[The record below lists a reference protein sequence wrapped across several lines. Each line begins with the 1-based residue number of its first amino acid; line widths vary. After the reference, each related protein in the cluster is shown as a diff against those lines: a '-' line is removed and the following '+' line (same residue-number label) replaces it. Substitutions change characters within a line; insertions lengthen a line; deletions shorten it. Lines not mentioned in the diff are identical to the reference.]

1 MAQRQVIL
9 HNPRP
14 AAKAA
19 PSGLHAAPRL
29 DNLKGKFVGILNN
42 DKPGA
47 EILLARLE
55 KRLKENFAPAGSLWV
70 MKHPGGRISEPM
82 LKELSEKCDF
92 VVNALGD

>member
-1 MAQRQVIL
+1 MSDRMITL

-14 AAKAA
+14 AARPA
-19 PSGLHAAPRL
+19 PAGLRPAPRL
-29 DNLKGKFVGILNN
+29 DSLSGKFVGILNN

-47 EILLARLE
+47 EVLLARLE
-55 KRLKENFAPAGSLWV
+55 KRLKEVSALSGSLWV
-70 MKHPGGRISEPM
+70 MKHPGARIPEPM